1 MSTKWLTLAS
11 MSVADASQVDS
22 VRRFTRFYTRQMGVL
37 QRQLLGSPF
46 SLSEGRVLYELA
58 QRERG
63 SAAELGKEL
72 GLDAGYLSR
81 ILRGFE
87 RDGLLRKQRS
97 REDARLSHLTLTR
110 KGQQAF
116 AALDAR
122 SSEEVGGLLAPLS
135 PAARERMVEA
145 MRTIE
150 GLLQPSPPGQA
161 PYVLRPPR
169 PGDLGWVVQRHGAL
183 YAQEY
188 GWDERFEALVAR
200 IVAEYVEQHAPR
212 RERCW
217 IAEMDGAPV
226 GSVFLVRKSETVA
239 KLRLLLVEPGARGH
253 GLGARLVAEC
263 IGFARQVGYRKLTLW
278 TNDVLVSARRI
289 YEAAGFVL
297 VQSEPH
303 ESFGKE
309 LVSQTWELKLR
320 A

>member
-1 MSTKWLTLAS
+1 
-11 MSVADASQVDS
+11 MSVDPAQVAS
-22 VRRFTRFYTRQMGVL
+22 VRRFTRLYTQRMGVL

-58 QRERG
+58 QRERS
-63 SAAELGKEL
+63 SAAELGRAL

-87 RDGLLRKQRS
+87 SRGLLRKQRS
-97 REDARLSHLTLTR
+97 EEDGRLSHLALTR

-122 SSEEVGGLLAPLS
+122 STEEVAALLAQL
-135 PAARERMVEA
+135 AAADRARLVAAMGAVEA
-145 MRTIE
+145 
-150 GLLQPSPPGQA
+150 LLQPPVQGRA
-161 PYVLRPPR
+161 AYVLRPPL
-169 PGDLGWVVQRHGAL
+169 PGELGWVVQRHGAL

-200 IVAEYVEQHAPR
+200 IVADFGEQHDPR

-217 IAEMDGAPV
+217 IAELDGAPV

-253 GLGARLVAEC
+253 GLGARLVEEC
-263 IGFARQVGYRKLTLW
+263 IRYARQVGYRKLTLW
-278 TNDVLVSARRI
+278 TNDVLVAARRI
-289 YEAAGFVL
+289 YEAAGFTL
-297 VQSEPH
+297 VASEPH
-303 ESFGKE
+303 ESWGKK

-320 A
+320 GPTHP